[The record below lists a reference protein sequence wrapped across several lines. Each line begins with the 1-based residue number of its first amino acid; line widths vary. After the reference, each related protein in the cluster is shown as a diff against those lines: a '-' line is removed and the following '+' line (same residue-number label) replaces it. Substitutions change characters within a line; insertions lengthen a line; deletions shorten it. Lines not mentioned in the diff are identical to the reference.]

1 MRYVECTISGFN
13 QRVLKCH
20 KYKQAT
26 RHSESEFAQPWQLLR
41 QECDVVATSLVSH
54 ETFAVHMQTHFAEG
68 FPAGDSTLT
77 QWVDA
82 GLAPIDRVSVILLC
96 NDSEDDQS

>member
-1 MRYVECTISGFN
+1 
-13 QRVLKCH
+13 
-20 KYKQAT
+20 
-26 RHSESEFAQPWQLLR
+26 
-41 QECDVVATSLVSH
+41 
-54 ETFAVHMQTHFAEG
+54 MQTHFAEG

-96 NDSEDDQS
+96 NDSEDDRSYLYIEPSTLQGVYARWI